1 MHRSL
6 APPPQQSK
14 TGFAED
20 PGSLGMT
27 PSKAP
32 AVTLTRLVSSY
43 HDGDG
48 VRGDHPI
55 TAMIQSSHSL

>member
-1 MHRSL
+1 
-6 APPPQQSK
+6 
-14 TGFAED
+14 
-20 PGSLGMT
+20 MT